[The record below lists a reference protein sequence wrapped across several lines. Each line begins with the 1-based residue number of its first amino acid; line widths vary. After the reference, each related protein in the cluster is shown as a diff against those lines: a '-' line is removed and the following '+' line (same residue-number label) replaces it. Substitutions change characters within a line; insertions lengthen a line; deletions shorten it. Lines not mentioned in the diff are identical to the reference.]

1 MKYAVCYDRLEVFED
16 DRALRDFFQECYSMS
31 EGAEQSRYLSVLI
44 NSAAHHKVAED
55 FVSDDCRDITIKN
68 DKYSERALTIELK
81 ERKTIDDTVEYFE
94 KIVQPILRVSEDYD
108 IDFNN
113 KIPFEDFDND
123 DVAGYGTMYSFSN
136 YYKDILE
143 KFNVDVSNIYTEDRS
158 DGKYKI
164 TINDNHVFDT
174 TAWESINGVI
184 DNVESMLEVLKEKES
199 EMSYE

>member
-1 MKYAVCYDRLEVFED
+1 MKYAVCYDCLEVFEN

-44 NSAAHHKVAED
+44 NSAANHKVAED
-55 FVSDDCRDITIKN
+55 FVSDDCRDIAIKN
-68 DKYSERALTIELK
+68 DRYSERSLIVELN
-81 ERKTIDDTVEYFE
+81 ERKLINDTVDYFE
-94 KIVQPILRVSEDYD
+94 KIVQPILSVSEDYD
-108 IDFNN
+108 INFND

-123 DVAGYGTMYSFSN
+123 DVACYGSMYSFSN

-143 KFNVDVSNIYTEDRS
+143 KFNINVSNIYTEDRS

-164 TINDNHVFDT
+164 TINDNHAFYT

-199 EMSYE
+199 EMGYE

>member
-31 EGAEQSRYLSVLI
+31 EGEEQSRYLSVLI
-44 NSAAHHKVAED
+44 NSAAHRKVAED

-143 KFNVDVSNIYTEDRS
+143 KFDISVENIYTEDRS